1 MLTVSQKYQAL
12 PCRCLGVP
20 TFLQC
25 HGPVSLPGR
34 VEVAGGLARLRE
46 VEAVEDAL
54 VGEAPEPTLPVLGR
68 HPAVIHQ
75 T

>member
-1 MLTVSQKYQAL
+1 MRILFKTTCWLTSLNSSA
-12 PCRCLGVP
+12 P

-25 HGPVSLPGR
+25 HGPVSLPCR

-54 VGEAPEPTLPVLGR
+54 VGEAPEPALPVLRG
-68 HPAVIHQ
+68 HPAVVHQ